1 MSVPEVQIPFLRTD
15 PASFER
21 RVNTLIG
28 RKPRMPPPIRL
39 MRQGDPQ
46 RTTGSEAPLSQD
58 RSAAASYSQGN
69 AVVPPA
75 APPRPLSWHGLSPA
89 SSMVMTPGGEGANM
103 GPRAPWGRP
112 LVLCCGVSPRR
123 SAGRLPRRPVTS
135 SPGRRFSPMKA
146 IRRRTVMPR
155 LPLLFR
161 SCASRPGAAGLF
173 DKGVSAQREAQMLVR
188 LSIVGAV
195 GADPYAPHH
204 PVRSRNRGAV
214 NPGAAVRGAVVRAS
228 RLRRTSRLQARRRAN
243 HPSTTLADFCC

>member
-1 MSVPEVQIPFLRTD
+1 MLKYLPAALLEHAKGAIQPSESEDPALKRGREAGGMSVPEVQIPFLRTD

-89 SSMVMTPGGEGANM
+89 SSMVMTPGVRGQIWDL
-103 GPRAPWGRP
+103 GPLGVVR
-112 LVLCCGVSPRR
+112 LCY
-123 SAGRLPRRPVTS
+123 
-135 SPGRRFSPMKA
+135 
-146 IRRRTVMPR
+146 
-155 LPLLFR
+155 
-161 SCASRPGAAGLF
+161 AAGSLQEEVLEDF
-173 DKGVSAQREAQMLVR
+173 R
-188 LSIVGAV
+188 
-195 GADPYAPHH
+195 
-204 PVRSRNRGAV
+204 
-214 NPGAAVRGAVVRAS
+214 AAR
-228 RLRRTSRLQARRRAN
+228 
-243 HPSTTLADFCC
+243 